1 MTTTTNSPGSR
12 PGSPHGTDKLI
23 VVVCTDERQAH
34 QGFRALKDLDAEGS
48 ILLYA
53 RAVIAK
59 DPSGKVTVDEESG
72 RGPVGTALGVLTGGM
87 IGSLAGPLGVALG
100 AYAGSLGGVV
110 YDLAKFGVEADF
122 LDEVKQEL
130 RPGKYALLAEVW
142 EDSVVPLDTCM
153 SSLGGVVFR
162 CGRRDFIEDQ
172 NTVDSA
178 EIVRLKAE
186 RDRASGKARAEFEVE
201 LDGIRN
207 KLQTQRDRLEK
218 KIAAIR
224 REGDSKINTLQREAA
239 VTQGETKAGAEK
251 RLAASRAHYR
261 ARVEKLRKALQ
272 LVKETLEICDGSR
285 NPSI

>member
-1 MTTTTNSPGSR
+1 M
-12 PGSPHGTDKLI
+12 DKLI
-23 VVVCTDERQAH
+23 VVVFDNERQAH
-34 QGFRALKDLDAEGS
+34 QGFKALKQLDADGS
-48 ILLYA
+48 VLLFA

-130 RPGKYALLAEVW
+130 RPGKHALLAELW
-142 EDSVVPLDTCM
+142 EDSVVPLDTLM

-162 CGRRDFIEDQ
+162 CARRDFIEDQ

-186 RDRASGKARAEFEVE
+186 RDRASGKARAELEAE
-201 LDGIRN
+201 LDAARS
-207 KLQTQRDRLEK
+207 KLLAQRDRFEE

-224 REGDSKINTLQREAA
+224 GEGDAKINSLQREVA
-239 VTQGETKAGAEK
+239 VTDGETKARAEK
-251 RLAASRAHYR
+251 HLAESRAHYR
-261 ARVEKLRKALQ
+261 GRVEKLRKALQ
-272 LVKETLEICDGSR
+272 LVKETLEICDGSC